1 MQNDIAGAIDWNGS
15 LFLKSKTISLL
26 FPFFLTTFVTLINK
40 AINND
45 EY

>member
-1 MQNDIAGAIDWNGS
+1 MQNDLAGAIFWKAS
-15 LFLKSKTISLL
+15 LFLKSNTISLL